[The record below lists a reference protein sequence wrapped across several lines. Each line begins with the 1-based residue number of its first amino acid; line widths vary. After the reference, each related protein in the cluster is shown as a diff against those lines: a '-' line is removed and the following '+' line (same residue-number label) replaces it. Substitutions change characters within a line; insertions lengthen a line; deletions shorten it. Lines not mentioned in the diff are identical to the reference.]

1 MNPPL
6 GGVDTQL
13 HSLSISPPLGVAFR
27 REIFFAR
34 RSRGPKNQNR
44 LNVHRHKNLTLLLS
58 STDTRPVLDN
68 NNVKFSRCVF
78 LVDYFFL
85 ENIVVTLP
93 CDKNTIS
100 KNHALLTRKF
110 FLRSAD
116 NLKIAPPF
124 FKKYLSPTGT
134 RAVRDKN
141 DLKKKTYKSTTVKKI

>member
-44 LNVHRHKNLTLLLS
+44 LNVHRHKNLILLLS

-78 LVDYFFL
+78 SLVTFFKKIFRHTAVRQKYYL
-85 ENIVVTLP
+85 KEARTL
-93 CDKNTIS
+93 DS
-100 KNHALLTRKF
+100 KV

-116 NLKIAPPF
+116 NLKIVPPF
-124 FKKYLSPTGT
+124 LRNICHPLGLGQSVTKMI
-134 RAVRDKN
+134 
-141 DLKKKTYKSTTVKKI
+141 LKKGI

>member
-1 MNPPL
+1 MPPCAVPQPETTTGQKLLACLQSSVPSDKVRSTALAIFPQPKTNHFPTFTLAKLPCPTCDKSMNPPL

-78 LVDYFFL
+78 LVDYFF
-85 ENIVVTLP
+85 
-93 CDKNTIS
+93 
-100 KNHALLTRKF
+100 
-110 FLRSAD
+110 
-116 NLKIAPPF
+116 
-124 FKKYLSPTGT
+124 
-134 RAVRDKN
+134 
-141 DLKKKTYKSTTVKKI
+141 